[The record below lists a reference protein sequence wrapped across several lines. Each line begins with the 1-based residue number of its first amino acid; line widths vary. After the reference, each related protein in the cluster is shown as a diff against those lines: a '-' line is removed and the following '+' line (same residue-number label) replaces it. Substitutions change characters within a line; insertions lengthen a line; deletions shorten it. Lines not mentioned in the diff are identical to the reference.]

1 MSFLVTALKWRP
13 RTYSEVVG
21 QEHVTQTLRNAV
33 QSGRIA
39 HAYIFAGPRGVGKT
53 TTARIFT
60 RSINCLNPV
69 DGEPCNECDVC
80 KSFFDGKSLDI
91 IEIDGASN
99 RRIEEVRNLIESV
112 KYSPTHSKYK
122 VYIIDE
128 VHMLTTEAFNA
139 LLKTL
144 EEPPEH
150 TKFIFATT
158 DIHKVPATITSRCQ
172 RFDFRRIEVNAIKG
186 MLKKIAEKDDIK
198 IDDSSL
204 TFIAKKADGALRDA
218 ESLFDQV
225 VSFCGKNVELEVL
238 SKMLNLI
245 DEEIYFEITDAILE
259 KRFAAAFDITQKIY
273 DNGWNFIDFSNGLT
287 EHFRNILTV
296 IIRKDGKLLEVSEN
310 IAGKYLEYKDKFSE
324 ADIIKLLA
332 YMNAYQYELKNSSN
346 QKLKTE
352 ISLAN
357 IIALEKSSTIEEL
370 IEFVK
375 KGEFPSA
382 PAEKKKII
390 ESEPPKP
397 AEIKEEPAAPLTAPK
412 NAEAQSSRPPA
423 EPESDIQEKWNEL
436 VKTVNG
442 KRTIFGPVL
451 SEVKLGGIENNVLKL
466 YVAAEEHLAIL
477 KDEKDY
483 LRQRVAEIFG
493 KGITCEFEIKKEL
506 FGNATPDASPQTE
519 KKTRKTSGE
528 ENPLIKAIIEEL
540 GGKEI

>member
-13 RTYSEVVG
+13 KTYSEVVG
-21 QEHVTQTLRNAV
+21 QEHITQTLRNAV

-186 MLKKIAEKDDIK
+186 TLKKIADEDDIK

-245 DEEIYFEITDAILE
+245 DEEIYFEITDAILS
-259 KRFAAAFDITQKIY
+259 KNFSAAFNITQKIY
-273 DNGWNFIDFSNGLT
+273 DNGWNFIDFANGLT

-332 YMNAYQYELKNSSN
+332 YMNAYQYELKSSSN

-397 AEIKEEPAAPLTAPK
+397 AAAGEVKSPASEPTSEKQTVTAPAA
-412 NAEAQSSRPPA
+412 
-423 EPESDIQEKWNEL
+423 EPDKDIHEKWDEL

-451 SEVKLGGIENNVLKL
+451 NEVKLGGIENNVLKL
-466 YVAAEEHLAIL
+466 YVATEEHLAIL

-483 LRQRVAEIFG
+483 LHQRVAEIFG

-506 FGNATPDASPQTE
+506 FADSTPAASPQSDNRTQ
-519 KKTRKTSGE
+519 KTSAE

>member
-1 MSFLVTALKWRP
+1 
-13 RTYSEVVG
+13 VG

-186 MLKKIAEKDDIK
+186 MLKKIADKDGIK

-259 KRFAAAFDITQKIY
+259 KQFSAAFDITQKIY

-332 YMNAYQYELKNSSN
+332 YMNAYQYELKSSSN

-370 IEFVK
+370 IKFVK

-397 AEIKEEPAAPLTAPK
+397 AEIKAEKPATLSKTQESVKEQAPK
-412 NAEAQSSRPPA
+412 SAA
-423 EPESDIQEKWNEL
+423 EPGSDVHEKWDEL

-451 SEVKLGGIENNVLKL
+451 NEVKLGGIENNVLKL
-466 YVAAEEHLAIL
+466 YVATEEHLAIL

-506 FGNATPDASPQTE
+506 FGNATPAASTQTE
-519 KKTRKTSGE
+519 NRAQKTSGE